1 MYRGKPLLKMYNEL
15 VEQIISNEMVI
26 RSLKERSQ
34 KPDLTAKQAL
44 LIMEQAKY

>member
-26 RSLKERSQ
+26 RSLK
-34 KPDLTAKQAL
+34 DLTAKQAL